1 MTPPGPLTKFAVRA
15 RARWRAFRKT
25 RRGRRTLIGL
35 RYLLTAAIIGYL
47 AYRMAAIGWADIWAS
62 LPRTPW
68 FYILFGAIYLTL
80 PIFQAIIYGL
90 IFRTSPWALFP
101 AALKKRV
108 YNKDVMSYSGEVY
121 LYFWARERVD
131 LPALRILHGIKDN
144 TIVSSITATTV
155 ALSLLATFFFSG
167 LVVLP
172 EFLVEHEVA
181 YSAAVIAVLGG
192 MVALGVRFRRSIL
205 KLSGAM
211 LLSLFALHA
220 ARLLLIQG
228 LQVTQWVVVA
238 PEMPLQSWFTFL
250 AVQIIAE
257 SIPFVPSRDLVGVGF
272 AIEVARATQVPE
284 ALIASLMLVHS
295 VMDKALNLLLF
306 VGVSMWDRKT
316 MARQSIP
323 NEMPSEADLR
333 PAASPSEPNA
343 ALPDVDETG
352 QAETGQAETG
362 QAETGQAETGQA
374 DAQRKEAPSDA
385 PSASPYSAD
394 G

>member
-1 MTPPGPLTKFAVRA
+1 MTPPGLLTKFAVRA
-15 RARWRAFRKT
+15 KARWHTFQET
-25 RRGRRTLIGL
+25 RRGRRILKGL
-35 RYLLTAAIIGYL
+35 RYLLTVVIVGYL
-47 AYRMAAIGWADIWAS
+47 GYRMTTIGWGEIWAS

-80 PIFQAIIYGL
+80 PIFQTIIYGL
-90 IFRTSPWALFP
+90 IFRTSPWTIFP

-121 LYFWARERVD
+121 LYFWARDRID
-131 LPALRILHGIKDN
+131 MPALNILHGIKDN
-144 TIVSSITATTV
+144 TIVSSITATVV
-155 ALSLLATFFFSG
+155 AFSLLATFFFSG

-172 EFLVEHEVA
+172 EMLVEHNMA
-181 YSAAVIAVLGG
+181 YAAVVVLVIGG
-192 MVALGVRFRRSIL
+192 MIALGIRFRRSIL

-211 LLSLFALHA
+211 LLTLFALHT
-220 ARLLLIQG
+220 ARLLLIQS

-238 PEMPLQSWFTFL
+238 PEIPLQAWFTFL

-306 VGVSMWDRKT
+306 MAVSAWDRKN
-316 MARQSIP
+316 MARQSLP
-323 NEMPSEADLR
+323 QEMPSEAALKEK
-333 PAASPSEPNA
+333 EPN
-343 ALPDVDETG
+343 PP
-352 QAETGQAETG
+352 
-362 QAETGQAETGQA
+362 
-374 DAQRKEAPSDA
+374 APHES
-385 PSASPYSAD
+385 S
-394 G
+394 